1 MLFIKYINLLFIW
14 FFAVSVK
21 AQFNK
26 TIRTVRLGQSIGAFS
41 VGTNAFQLQLCA
53 DFGGVMAENL
63 KSNGDLCT

>member
-26 TIRTVRLGQSIGAFS
+26 TIRTGRLGQSVDAYS
-41 VGTNAFQLQLCA
+41 VGTNGFQLQLCA
-53 DFGGVMAENL
+53 DFGGVMAKNL
-63 KSNGDLCT
+63 KLNGDLCT